1 MTTEINQRLLGG
13 ERALFHGH
21 DLRIVDTVFT
31 DGESPLKESSDIEL
45 VGGAFRWKY
54 PLWYSTHVTARNCT
68 WFEMARSGVWY
79 TDDILVEDCV
89 IEAPK
94 NFRRCTGVTLRRVSL
109 PNAAETLWTCCDVT
123 LENVTAKGDY
133 FGMNS
138 EDIEI
143 DGLVLDGN
151 YAFDGA
157 RRIHVK
163 NSRLLSKDSFWNTED
178 VLVEDSYIAG
188 EYLGWNSKN
197 LRLVN
202 CTIESLQ
209 GMCYAEN
216 IVMENC
222 KLINTTLAFEYSSVH
237 ADLKGRVESVF
248 NPESGSIEA
257 DDIGELIFDERR
269 VDPAKTSL
277 TARAAKLP
285 APVSPEAAGAQG
297 PCGVDAVVG
306 EQR

>member
-1 MTTEINQRLLGG
+1 MTVEITQRLLGG
-13 ERALFHGH
+13 ERALFHAH
-21 DLRIVDTVFT
+21 DLRIIDTVFT

-45 VGGAFRWKY
+45 VGSAFRWKY
-54 PLWYSTHVTARNCT
+54 PLWYSTHVVARNCT

-79 TDDILVEDCV
+79 TDDVLVQDSV

-94 NFRRCTGVTLRRVSL
+94 NFRRCCDVTLRRTAL
-109 PNAAETLWTCCDVT
+109 PNAAETLWTCKGVVLDQVS
-123 LENVTAKGDY
+123 AKGDY
-133 FGMNS
+133 FAMNC
-138 EDIEI
+138 EDVDV

-151 YAFDGA
+151 YSFDGA
-157 RRIHVK
+157 KRVHVR

-209 GMCYAEN
+209 GMCYADN
-216 IVMENC
+216 VVLENC
-222 KLINTTLAFEYSSVH
+222 KLINTTLAFEYSSVQ
-237 ADLKGRVESVF
+237 ASLSGRVESVF

-257 DDIGELIFDERR
+257 DEVAQLIVDERR
-269 VDPAKTSL
+269 VDPAKTSI
-277 TARAAKLP
+277 ACRAGEVP
-285 APVSPEAAGAQG
+285 APMSPQAAGAQG
-297 PCGVDAVVG
+297 PCSVEAVLG
-306 EQR
+306 E